1 MGFALRKEKETY
13 TYGDYKYWQDDER
26 YELINGEV
34 YNMSPAPKRIHQKL
48 SGRIF
53 NLFFNFLKGKTCEV
67 YDSPFDVR
75 FPDYEDQKDD
85 DIETVVQPDIVVV
98 CDKNKLDD
106 IGCKGAPDIVIE
118 ILSPATSKKDLNEKF
133 YLYEKHK
140 VKEYWVVY
148 PHEQVLHIY
157 LLLSNGKYDK
167 SIIYGSDDKFTV
179 SLFPDM
185 TVDMKEVFE
194 D

>member
-106 IGCKGAPDIVIE
+106 IGCKGAPDIV
-118 ILSPATSKKDLNEKF
+118 LKSYRLRLPKK
-133 YLYEKHK
+133 
-140 VKEYWVVY
+140 
-148 PHEQVLHIY
+148 
-157 LLLSNGKYDK
+157 
-167 SIIYGSDDKFTV
+167 T
-179 SLFPDM
+179 
-185 TVDMKEVFE
+185 
-194 D
+194 